1 MANYENA
8 PATILLATTC
18 ACCGRP
24 LVDAASVE
32 AGIGPDCRRKYGYGD
47 AQAPADWLSAVEALD
62 PRIVPNLFG
71 SARSVTAEWG
81 VDARAVCNVLVNRFA
96 LASDLAEKGA
106 LVAAVGFLGF
116 TRLATKLAES
126 ALGKV
131 EVLPAGDRLAV
142 KTPYRADFVAA
153 LKAARIG
160 ARWDRETKVWTVPV
174 DQRARAGLW
183 GALRAHF
190 AGALLVSERGT
201 TTVPEA
207 A

>member
-1 MANYENA
+1 MSYENA
-8 PATILLATTC
+8 PATILLATNC

-24 LVDAASVE
+24 LVDATSVE
-32 AGIGPDCRRKYGYGD
+32 TGVGPDCRRKYGYDD
-47 AQAPADWLSAVEALD
+47 AQGPPDWLAAVEALN
-62 PRIVPNLFG
+62 PRLVPNLFG
-71 SARSVTAEWG
+71 SGRSATAEWG
-81 VDARAVCNVLVNRFA
+81 VDARAVSNLLTHRFA
-96 LASDLAEKGA
+96 LATDPAEKGA
-106 LVAAVGFLGF
+106 LVAAIGFLGF
-116 TRLATKLAES
+116 TKLATKLAES